1 MENRGASRRSTKKI
15 LNIHIN
21 SVLNKHERDSA
32 ITKMKERDYKMK
44 WKSATARQ
52 NEQKHYKNNSTVWSF
67 F

>member
-32 ITKMKERDYKMK
+32 ITRRNER
-44 WKSATARQ
+44 ARQ
-52 NEQKHYKNNSTVWSF
+52 RDRTNKNITKKNSMSKKAF
-67 F
+67 FP